1 MIDTDVD
8 TPDAALEKPPTS
20 SRTGKPAT
28 TNPALANDVPLPEP
42 ESPCKPAN
50 TFRFGQTI
58 LVLVLISCAGALA
71 WLALLRANPE
81 NDARPTASSEA
92 LDNITQVATNEATAT
107 TTPDSVTPEA
117 VATQAEG
124 TTASRGDNSN
134 VTTVNVAE
142 VAITDLQG
150 TRRVEAKVTSSS
162 TSEGSITGQN
172 TSANITEDNSPQ
184 LGWGTVGFAAP
195 ENMMLGK
202 LEEVTLKISRS
213 MPIAALKDVLQ
224 SQFNDSTDIVIMQSD
239 VRLSNRMQAILTG
252 ASFSIT
258 QITPDIQAVSPEH
271 ATTWSWQI
279 EANKTGEQK
288 IFLTLV
294 ALIDVEG
301 KDTAHAVETFRK
313 EVRVNV
319 TAGYQLRAFAGDN
332 WQWLWAVIV
341 APAGLAFWRYVKSPN
356 RNPG

>member
-20 SRTGKPAT
+20 TRTRKITA
-28 TNPALANDVPLPEP
+28 TNPVLSNADPLPEP
-42 ESPCKPAN
+42 ANFRKVKN

-58 LVLVLISCAGALA
+58 LVLMLVIGAGALA
-71 WLALLRANPE
+71 WLVMQRANPE
-81 NDARPTASSEA
+81 NEAGSAASTEA
-92 LDNITQVATNEATAT
+92 PGAVITDVKAVPAETTTTSLGDDNNSATA
-107 TTPDSVTPEA
+107 
-117 VATQAEG
+117 
-124 TTASRGDNSN
+124 
-134 VTTVNVAE
+134 VNLAE
-142 VAITDLQG
+142 VAITDLQSSQPA
-150 TRRVEAKVTSSS
+150 EAQATNPT
-162 TSEGSITGQN
+162 TSEGSNTGEN
-172 TSANITEDNSPQ
+172 ESANTVANNSPQ

-195 ENMMLGK
+195 EKMTLGK
-202 LEEVTLKISRS
+202 LEEVSLKISRS

-356 RNPG
+356 RNSG